1 MSYRLGWPPECWD
14 HRCTV
19 TNPTCF
25 QILMTEIMTLNVET
39 GGFPY
44 HCQRLWCP
52 SAQSSY
58 TQSGVTNPPLRWL
71 LVRSLKVRQRQ
82 DLGASVTNWAHTHI
96 FAPVVSYI
104 LHKQTNNKLD
114 YVSMDTSFFSFS
126 FQDFHFVCCLTQ
138 PLPTISGNGKEENRF
153 SQVSPAVCFHK
164 WH

>member
-1 MSYRLGWPPECWD
+1 
-14 HRCTV
+14 
-19 TNPTCF
+19 
-25 QILMTEIMTLNVET
+25 MTEIMTLNVET
-39 GGFPY
+39 SGFPY

-82 DLGASVTNWAHTHI
+82 DLGASVTNRAHIYI

-114 YVSMDTSFFSFS
+114 YVSMDTSFFSFFLSRLS
-126 FQDFHFVCCLTQ
+126 FCL
-138 PLPTISGNGKEENRF
+138 LLNPTVTHYLRQWQGGKLF
-153 SQVSPAVCFHK
+153 LASVSRSLFPQMALKEKVFPVDEF
-164 WH
+164 